1 MKLDAIKTVMEML
14 IRTGKQDET
23 IEAQLSE
30 ITADHKKTSLLIN
43 NIDKIA
49 ETLSAAV
56 TGDDHLL
63 SMATGTGQ
71 VWIATKRR
79 IQATATGRRKFGTK
93 GKGPVQPGSPR
104 QNKLAT
110 TWK

>member
-1 MKLDAIKTVMEML
+1 MKLDTIKTVMEML
-14 IRTGKQDET
+14 IRTGTQDET

-30 ITADHKKTSLLIN
+30 ITDHEKTSFN

-79 IQATATGRRKFGTK
+79 IQATATERRKFGTK